1 MSPGGVPKAALHSVH
16 SHISIARYRM
26 LLQASGIIYQYLVT
40 IVFIITEFVYRST
53 GCVYVYTGYCDF
65 VSMNVVSS

>member
-1 MSPGGVPKAALHSVH
+1 MGSLKLLYIVSTPTSALPD
-16 SHISIARYRM
+16 IACYYKP
-26 LLQASGIIYQYLVT
+26 IIYQYLVT

-53 GCVYVYTGYCDF
+53 GCVYVYTDYYDF